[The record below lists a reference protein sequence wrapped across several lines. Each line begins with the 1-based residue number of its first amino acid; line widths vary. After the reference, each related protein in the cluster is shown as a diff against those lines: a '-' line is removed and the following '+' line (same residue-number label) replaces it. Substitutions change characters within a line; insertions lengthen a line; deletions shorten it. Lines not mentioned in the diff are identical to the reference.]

1 VIPDPGPLTPGP
13 VSRAAVLA
21 WLAARQPAPPTDL
34 ASKLAECVDAAP
46 EAVLAGE
53 SLPEVVGALGT
64 WLLQS
69 VVERQRTAYDAAP
82 DARRPGRDTS
92 DAPPARSGP
101 VTSATAP
108 DVGRPAI
115 NTSHAPPAGSRR
127 ESSATALDLLAA
139 DAFVTYAFE
148 AASEEGTDVAGLAT
162 RLLTTVRA

>member
-1 VIPDPGPLTPGP
+1 MIPDPGPLTPGP

-64 WLLQS
+64 WLLES
-69 VVERQRTAYDAAP
+69 VVERQKTARDA
-82 DARRPGRDTS
+82 
-92 DAPPARSGP
+92 
-101 VTSATAP
+101 AP